1 MVSCPLLTNGSSELG
16 GSLRRSY
23 HREENGCSGCCHPHF
38 SGVCLC
44 CAWSNLGLRQG
55 GVRARTGHNG
65 ISLQHW
71 TKLQLF
77 WKWQQSKLNA
87 ADKFEK
93 FQTTKAFFSL
103 SCAFF
108 VFSAHLAQ
116 PPLCS
121 ATALSAAIL
130 LTDSLESCAAIV
142 HTVAVPLFYLCGPAQ
157 PPNQILA
164 NTLSLN
170 SSSHSSL

>member
-16 GSLRRSY
+16 GSLRQSY

-38 SGVCLC
+38 SSVCLC
-44 CAWSNLGLRQG
+44 CAWSNLGLKRG
-55 GVRARTGHNG
+55 GVTVRTGHNG
-65 ISLQHW
+65 TGVSVQHW
-71 TKLQLF
+71 TKPQLF
-77 WKWQQSKLNA
+77 WKWKQSKLNA
-87 ADKFEK
+87 ADKFLK
-93 FQTTKAFFSL
+93 NPTTTVFFFS
-103 SCAFF
+103 FF
-108 VFSAHLAQ
+108 PAAHLAQ

-121 ATALSAAIL
+121 PTASFAAIL
-130 LTDSLESCAAIV
+130 LTDSLESCVAIV
-142 HTVAVPLFYLCGPAQ
+142 HTVAVPLFHLCGPAQ